1 MGKYTLS
8 ATARQDLREVKNYM
22 AEYSLDAASRF
33 LDAFEEKCRQLANF
47 PEMGRAREE
56 LALNLRSLPVDK
68 YVIFYRSVKNGI
80 RVFNCCL

>member
-8 ATARQDLREVKNYM
+8 RAARGDLREVKNYM

-47 PEMGRAREE
+47 PEMG
-56 LALNLRSLPVDK
+56 LR
-68 YVIFYRSVKNGI
+68 VKNWLLTCVVYLSI
-80 RVFNCCL
+80 SM